1 MFVKVLL
8 VLVLLTIIYTL
19 ISSFWFLVRDKG
31 EGTRA
36 VRRLTWRIG
45 LSVLLF
51 ALLYLA
57 FLAGWIK
64 PGSGNPVQY
73 PSAATAEQEPGD

>member
-1 MFVKVLL
+1 
-8 VLVLLTIIYTL
+8 LTIIYTL

-36 VRRLTWRIG
+36 VRRLSWRIG
-45 LSVLLF
+45 LSILLF

-64 PGSGNPVQY
+64 PGGGNPVQY
-73 PSAATAEQEPGD
+73 PPTAVEGQESGD

>member
-1 MFVKVLL
+1 MFVKVLV
-8 VLVLLTIIYTL
+8 VLVLLTIVYTL

-31 EGTRA
+31 EGTRN
-36 VRRLTWRIG
+36 VGRLSWRMA

-57 FLAGWIK
+57 FLNGWIK
-64 PGSGNPVQY
+64 PGSGNPVHY
-73 PSAATAEQEPGD
+73 PPPASTGQDSGN